1 MRLLIASNDASL
13 AETLDL
19 RLSAEGFAVD
29 TIDTAE
35 DALEDLRIVDFDLVV
50 IDDDLADTIGAAL
63 LRKMRARQIKTPA
76 SMLTTRTDAV
86 WRTKL
91 LNDGAD
97 DVIVRPFD
105 WPEVLAR
112 VHAVVRRSRGQASQM
127 VKVGPVVLDLDR
139 KQIVIAGAAV
149 HVTPQEYRMA
159 EALALRAG
167 VTLTK
172 QNLMDALYGGRDEP
186 EVKIIGV
193 FICKL
198 RNKLKAA
205 GAADVIQTIWGRG
218 YCMREPEAVAS

>member
-1 MRLLIASNDASL
+1 M
-13 AETLDL
+13 
-19 RLSAEGFAVD
+19 
-29 TIDTAE
+29 
-35 DALEDLRIVDFDLVV
+35 
-50 IDDDLADTIGAAL
+50 
-63 LRKMRARQIKTPA
+63 
-76 SMLTTRTDAV
+76 
-86 WRTKL
+86 
-91 LNDGAD
+91 
-97 DVIVRPFD
+97 
-105 WPEVLAR
+105 
-112 VHAVVRRSRGQASQM
+112 
-127 VKVGPVVLDLDR
+127 VLDLDR